1 MTQKHTLLAAARELF
16 RIAQLRLTMPT
27 KKKVDKKTSM
37 QINRE
42 EKDPRGEQR
51 NAPANKFDNNVP
63 PIGKELCGHVVEFA
77 VSSPFKENH
86 NPDKGSSR

>member
-1 MTQKHTLLAAARELF
+1 MPAILMKHTLLAAARELF

-51 NAPANKFDNNVP
+51 NAPANKFDNNYRQSAKNSVAM
-63 PIGKELCGHVVEFA
+63 L
-77 VSSPFKENH
+77 
-86 NPDKGSSR
+86 